1 MLLARLDFLLLGIQ
15 DADFMI
21 ETLANVPSK
30 VLILGE
36 NGTGKELVAAALHG
50 CGTGRERHV
59 FPCKDSLKLYS

>member
-1 MLLARLDFLLLGIQ
+1 
-15 DADFMI
+15 MI

-50 CGTGRERHV
+50 CGTGGERHV